1 MKKGILFFVL
11 LVSFVGCRKE
21 ETVKAPKKLIDKAV
35 MVNVFYD
42 LALLEAS
49 KYQMISN
56 SDYQKIEPKEFIYK
70 KYKIDSAQ
78 FSQSNIYYASSI
90 EEYKKMF
97 EEVQK
102 RLQTNSDK
110 LDTIIKRK
118 QEKLKLNSKTH
129 SKRRVEKVA
138 KQP

>member
-1 MKKGILFFVL
+1 MKKGILFFAL

-49 KYQMISN
+49 KYQMMSKTE
-56 SDYQKIEPKEFIYK
+56 YQKISPKEFIFK

-78 FSQSNIYYASSI
+78 FSQSNIYYASAI
-90 EEYKKMF
+90 EEYKAMF
-97 EEVQK
+97 EQVQK
-102 RLQTNSDK
+102 QLQTNSDK
-110 LDTIIKRK
+110 MDTIIKQK
-118 QEKLKLNSKTH
+118 QKKLKKVTPVSPESRTEKL
-129 SKRRVEKVA
+129 A
-138 KQP
+138 Q

>member
-1 MKKGILFFVL
+1 MKKGILFFAL

-49 KYQMISN
+49 KYQMMSKTE
-56 SDYQKIEPKEFIYK
+56 YQKISPKEFIFK

-78 FSQSNIYYASSI
+78 FSQSNIYYASAI
-90 EEYKKMF
+90 EEYKAMF
-97 EEVQK
+97 EQVQK

-110 LDTIIKRK
+110 MDTIIKQK
-118 QEKLKLNSKTH
+118 QKKLKKVTPVSPESRAEKL
-129 SKRRVEKVA
+129 A
-138 KQP
+138 Q

>member
-1 MKKGILFFVL
+1 MKKGILFFAL

-49 KYQMISN
+49 KYQMMSKTE
-56 SDYQKIEPKEFIYK
+56 YQKISPKEFIFK

-90 EEYKKMF
+90 EEYKAMF
-97 EEVQK
+97 EQVQK
-102 RLQTNSDK
+102 RLQANSDK
-110 LDTIIKRK
+110 MDTIIKRK

-129 SKRRVEKVA
+129 SKSRAEKLA
-138 KQP
+138 Q

>member
-1 MKKGILFFVL
+1 MKKGILFFAL

-49 KYQMISN
+49 KYQMMSKTE
-56 SDYQKIEPKEFIYK
+56 YQKVSPKEFIFK

-78 FSQSNIYYASSI
+78 FSQSNIYYASCI
-90 EEYKKMF
+90 EEYKAMF
-97 EEVQK
+97 EQVQK

-110 LDTIIKRK
+110 MDTIIKQK
-118 QEKLKLNSKTH
+118 QKKLKKVTPVSPESRAEKL
-129 SKRRVEKVA
+129 A
-138 KQP
+138 Q

>member
-1 MKKGILFFVL
+1 MKKGILFFAL

-21 ETVKAPKKLIDKAV
+21 ETVKAPKRLIDKAV

-49 KYQMISN
+49 KYQMMSKTE
-56 SDYQKIEPKEFIYK
+56 YQKISPKEFIFK

-90 EEYKKMF
+90 EEYKAMF
-97 EEVQK
+97 EQVQK

-110 LDTIIKRK
+110 MDTIIKQK
-118 QEKLKLNSKTH
+118 QKKLKKSNSSISRK
-129 SKRRVEKVA
+129 
-138 KQP
+138 

>member
-1 MKKGILFFVL
+1 MKKGILFFAL

-49 KYQMISN
+49 KYQMMSTTE
-56 SDYQKIEPKEFIYK
+56 YQKISPKEFIFK

-90 EEYKKMF
+90 EEYKAMF
-97 EEVQK
+97 EQVQK

-110 LDTIIKRK
+110 MDTIIKQK
-118 QEKLKLNSKTH
+118 QKKLKKVTPVSPESRAEKL
-129 SKRRVEKVA
+129 A
-138 KQP
+138 Q

>member
-1 MKKGILFFVL
+1 MKKAILFFAL

-21 ETVKAPKKLIDKAV
+21 ETVKTPKKLIDKAV

-49 KYQMISN
+49 KYQMMSKTE
-56 SDYQKIEPKEFIYK
+56 YQKISPKEFIFK

-90 EEYKKMF
+90 EEYKAMF
-97 EEVQK
+97 EQVQK
-102 RLQTNSDK
+102 RLQANSDK
-110 LDTIIKRK
+110 MDTIIKRK

-129 SKRRVEKVA
+129 SKSRAEKLA
-138 KQP
+138 Q

>member
-21 ETVKAPKKLIDKAV
+21 ETVKTPKKLIDKAV

-49 KYQMISN
+49 KYQMMSKTE
-56 SDYQKIEPKEFIYK
+56 YQKISPKEFIFK

-90 EEYKKMF
+90 EEYKAMF
-97 EEVQK
+97 EQVQK

-110 LDTIIKRK
+110 MDTIIKQK
-118 QEKLKLNSKTH
+118 QKKLKKVTPVSPESRAEKL
-129 SKRRVEKVA
+129 A
-138 KQP
+138 Q

>member
-1 MKKGILFFVL
+1 MKKGILFFAL

-21 ETVKAPKKLIDKAV
+21 ETVKTPKKLIDKAV

-49 KYQMISN
+49 KYQMMSKTE
-56 SDYQKIEPKEFIYK
+56 YQKISPKEFIFK

-90 EEYKKMF
+90 EEYKAMF
-97 EEVQK
+97 EQVQK

-110 LDTIIKRK
+110 MDTIIKQK
-118 QEKLKLNSKTH
+118 
-129 SKRRVEKVA
+129 
-138 KQP
+138 

>member
-1 MKKGILFFVL
+1 MRKGILFFAL

-21 ETVKAPKKLIDKAV
+21 ETVKTPKKLIDKAV

-49 KYQMISN
+49 KYQMMSKTE
-56 SDYQKIEPKEFIYK
+56 YQKISPKEFILK

-78 FSQSNIYYASSI
+78 FSQSNIYYAFSI
-90 EEYKKMF
+90 EEYKAMF
-97 EEVQK
+97 EQVQK

-110 LDTIIKRK
+110 MDTIIKRK

-129 SKRRVEKVA
+129 SKSRVEKLA
-138 KQP
+138 Q

>member
-1 MKKGILFFVL
+1 MKKGILFFAL

-49 KYQMISN
+49 KYQMMSKTE
-56 SDYQKIEPKEFIYK
+56 YQKISPKEFIFK

-90 EEYKKMF
+90 EEYKAMF
-97 EEVQK
+97 EQVQK

-110 LDTIIKRK
+110 MDTIIKQK
-118 QEKLKLNSKTH
+118 QKKLKKSNSSISRK
-129 SKRRVEKVA
+129 
-138 KQP
+138 

>member
-1 MKKGILFFVL
+1 MKKGILFFAL

-49 KYQMISN
+49 KYQMMSKTE
-56 SDYQKIEPKEFIYK
+56 YQKISPKEFIFK

-90 EEYKKMF
+90 EEYKAMF
-97 EEVQK
+97 EQAQK
-102 RLQTNSDK
+102 QIQNNSDK
-110 LDTIIKRK
+110 KDTIIKQK
-118 QEKLKLNSKTH
+118 QKKLKKVTPVSPESRAEKL
-129 SKRRVEKVA
+129 A
-138 KQP
+138 Q

>member
-1 MKKGILFFVL
+1 MKKGILFFAL

-49 KYQMISN
+49 KYQMMSKTE
-56 SDYQKIEPKEFIYK
+56 YQKISPKEFIFK
-70 KYKIDSAQ
+70 KYNIDSAQ
-78 FSQSNIYYASSI
+78 FSQSNMYYSSSI
-90 EEYKKMF
+90 EEYKAMF
-97 EEVQK
+97 EQVQK

-110 LDTIIKRK
+110 MDTIIKQK
-118 QEKLKLNSKTH
+118 QKKLKKVTPVSPESRAEKL
-129 SKRRVEKVA
+129 A
-138 KQP
+138 Q